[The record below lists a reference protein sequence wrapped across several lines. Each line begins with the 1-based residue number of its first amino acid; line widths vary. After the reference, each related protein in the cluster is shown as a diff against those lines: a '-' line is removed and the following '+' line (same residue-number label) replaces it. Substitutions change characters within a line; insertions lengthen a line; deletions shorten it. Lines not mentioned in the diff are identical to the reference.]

1 MLLEGQNAIVY
12 GGGGL
17 VGSGIADAFAREGAR
32 VFLAGRSTA
41 RLDEVADRI
50 TAAGGSAETARV
62 DAMDEQALRSYVDE
76 VANKAGSID
85 VMVNAVGIRGELQG
99 TPLVEISPE
108 DYAAPIVKGTTTNFL
123 TARTVARQM
132 MEQRSGTILMISAT
146 ATWSKAALRHPL
158 PMGGFGVACAA
169 VEALSR
175 SLAAELGP
183 HGVRVACLRLEGTAD
198 LFSALT
204 AAGVGVGAI
213 DATEM
218 RTLLEDDSLL
228 RRLPTAA
235 EVGNVAALLASGRAA
250 ALTGVIANVSCGAVV
265 T

>member
-1 MLLEGQNAIVY
+1 MLLENQNAIVY

-17 VGSGIADAFAREGAR
+17 IGSAIALRAYVAA
-32 VFLAGRSTA
+32 
-41 RLDEVADRI
+41 VAD
-50 TAAGGSAETARV
+50 T
-62 DAMDEQALRSYVDE
+62 
-76 VANKAGSID
+76 AGSID
-85 VMVNAVGIRGELQG
+85 VAVNAVGIHGELQG
-99 TPLVEISPE
+99 TALSDISIE
-108 DYAAPIVKGTTTNFL
+108 DYSVPIVKGTTTNLL
-123 TARTVARQM
+123 TARTVAGHMVR
-132 MEQRSGTILMISAT
+132 QRSGTILLISAT
-146 ATWSKAALRHPL
+146 ATWSKAALRQPL

-169 VEALSR
+169 VEGLSR

-198 LFSALT
+198 LFSILT
-204 AAGVGVGAI
+204 AAGAGVGSI

-218 RTLLEDDSLL
+218 KALLESDSLL

-250 ALTGVIANVSCGAVV
+250 ALTGVIANVSCGAVI